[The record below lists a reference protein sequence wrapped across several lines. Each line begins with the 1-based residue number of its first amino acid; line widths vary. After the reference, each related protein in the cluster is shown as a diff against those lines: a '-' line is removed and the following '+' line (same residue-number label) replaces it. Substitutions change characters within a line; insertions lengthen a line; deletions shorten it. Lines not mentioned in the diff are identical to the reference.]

1 MTLLRKEEKSL
12 PTQMDFCNLYMVS
25 HTIPWGNYNFERS
38 TNKIPFFDEF
48 STSGK
53 ICQFNKG
60 LKMQTPKHFS
70 LVVECQT

>member
-1 MTLLRKEEKSL
+1 MTLLRKEEKTL
-12 PTQMDFCNLYMVS
+12 PTQMDFYNLYIVS

-53 ICQFNKG
+53 MCRFNKG
-60 LKMQTPKHFS
+60 LKI
-70 LVVECQT
+70 